1 MTKPQPAL
9 KASTT
14 AKQAVAAKAAVKA
27 KMPAKPKPTPAQ
39 TTPVKV
45 TAAVKRKTPATPAT
59 SSAKAKPATAPKPA
73 QPPEAAK
80 APKEKLVRDGFTF
93 PANEYARIG
102 ELKRRAMALGVD
114 TKKSEIVRAGLVKM
128 AALAD
133 AEFLAALAGIPKM
146 KTGRKRK
153 EKAA

>member
-1 MTKPQPAL
+1 MTNTQPAL
-9 KASTT
+9 KSSTL
-14 AKQAVAAKAAVKA
+14 AKQAVAAKAAIKA
-27 KMPAKPKPTPAQ
+27 PMPAKAKPAPTKPTPA
-39 TTPVKV
+39 PVS
-45 TAAVKRKTPATPAT
+45 AAAKRKAPATPAPT
-59 SSAKAKPATAPKPA
+59 SAKAKPATTTKPA
-73 QPPEAAK
+73 QPPEPAK

-102 ELKRRAMALGVD
+102 ELKRRAMTLGVD
-114 TKKSEIVRAGLVKM
+114 TKKSEIVRAGLVKI